1 MRHLRTGSFEKFLV
15 ENLSAL
21 SKLAA
26 FLFVLGLFLE
36 GYFIFYPTFKLVQQE
51 RELKEEQNL
60 LELKKKR
67 LLVFAQRIA
76 NDKDYLQI
84 EKALI
89 GIDDPVPFLE
99 QIESL
104 ALETG
109 VLLEVKNITR
119 QKEAG
124 SLQYLVFSVEVKG
137 EGDKV
142 RSFVRRL
149 ESLPFFIKLGD
160 VKWQLDKESG
170 LSAISFQITGL
181 KKVKISLMSDN
192 SREPQ

>member
-1 MRHLRTGSFEKFLV
+1 M
-15 ENLSAL
+15 
-21 SKLAA
+21 
-26 FLFVLGLFLE
+26 
-36 GYFIFYPTFKLVQQE
+36 
-51 RELKEEQNL
+51 
-60 LELKKKR
+60 
-67 LLVFAQRIA
+67 VFAQRIA

-99 QIESL
+99 QIENL

-119 QKEAG
+119 QKEEG

-149 ESLPFFIKLGD
+149 ESLPFFIRLGD

-170 LSAISFQITGL
+170 LSTISFQITGL
-181 KKVKISLMSDN
+181 KKVKTSLISDN
-192 SREPQ
+192 SREAQ